1 MGVVPSLSPADADV
15 VGLLDRREGVDQV
28 DIALEL
34 TA

>member
-1 MGVVPSLSPADADV
+1 MGVASSLSPADADV
-15 VGLLDRREGVDQV
+15 VGLLDREGVDQV